1 LTPRASFLS
10 VLLLAAAC
18 GLGCASYQGT
28 AQDVSAL
35 DVAKDSGFRRIERV
49 ELVRQRGTKDC
60 GSAALST
67 VLRYW
72 RPQGPPAL
80 EREAIEARLRQRP
93 DQGLSAREL
102 RDYARQNGFSAFVL
116 KGAFSD
122 LEHELSLGRPVI
134 VGVHKPLSSG
144 DALSH
149 YEVFIGY
156 HPEKRQVL
164 TLDPAHGLRR
174 NGLEGFLTEWQ
185 SAGNVTLVV
194 MPPEADGG
202 APQASL
208 GR

>member
-1 LTPRASFLS
+1 MTSRASLLP
-10 VLLLAAAC
+10 VLLLGAAC
-18 GLGCASYQGT
+18 GLGCASYRGT

-35 DVAKDSGFRRIERV
+35 EVEKDAGFQRIERV
-49 ELVRQRGTKDC
+49 DLVRQRGIKDC

-67 VLRYW
+67 VLLYW
-72 RPQGPPAL
+72 QPEGSPAL
-80 EREAIEARLRQRP
+80 RRDAIEARLRDRP
-93 DQGLSAREL
+93 DEGLSAREL

-116 KGAFSD
+116 EGAFSD

-164 TLDPAHGLRR
+164 TLDPAHGMRR
-174 NGLEGFLTEWQ
+174 NDLAGFLTEWK

-194 MPPEADGG
+194 MPPEGG
-202 APQASL
+202 GDRSQAS
-208 GR
+208 R